1 MKKKKNKQKVAICLL
16 IVSFVAV
23 IFCIYGFLKV
33 NEPRNIRIIGDVL
46 VTYIEPYRE
55 TSIDVKPGKTYFYDP
70 NIIAMKGN
78 SYFRLRVSFY
88 DKNGKLITD
97 DKTLN
102 KIKKVIYYDK
112 AYKSDFY
119 NINVNS
125 SYTEKELLYLVN
137 SNKLY
142 SFYNKDEFMLEG
154 NNSSNGEFVFIYIGN
169 DGVIKVGDK
178 VTLFTNVVIPS
189 DMVYYDD
196 IKGFT
201 IEVKV
206 DVVSTDGYSSSSD
219 AFKKLD

>member
-33 NEPRNIRIIGDVL
+33 NEPRNIRIIGDAL

-142 SFYNKDEFMLEG
+142 SFYNKDEFMLDGDNSNKGEFIFVYVG
-154 NNSSNGEFVFIYIGN
+154 NN
-169 DGVIKVGDK
+169 GVIRAGDK

-189 DMVYYDD
+189 DMVDCDD

-201 IEVKV
+201 IKVKV
-206 DVVSTDGYSSSSD
+206 DVVSIDGYSSSSD
-219 AFKKLD
+219 AFKRLD